1 MTEFSIGEQPT
12 VERYSAVARSLHWLV
27 LLLLIVQFALA
38 WTMPAVHRGT
48 HPETLINLHLSF
60 GLLILALVLLRVLWR
75 LVRTPPPPPADLPI
89 WQHALSRLVH
99 WALYALLVAIPVL
112 GWINASWRGWRIMFF
127 WLFDLPHLVADDTAP
142 LQGPLSGAW
151 TGDLHA
157 LLATWVLLPLVGL
170 HVLAVVYHVV
180 IRRDDILARMLPG

>member
-1 MTEFSIGEQPT
+1 
-12 VERYSAVARSLHWLV
+12 
-27 LLLLIVQFALA
+27 
-38 WTMPAVHRGT
+38 
-48 HPETLINLHLSF
+48 
-60 GLLILALVLLRVLWR
+60 
-75 LVRTPPPPPADLPI
+75 
-89 WQHALSRLVH
+89 
-99 WALYALLVAIPVL
+99 
-112 GWINASWRGWRIMFF
+112 MFF